1 MTHVGDPGPAR
12 KYDAWSVSSFTDN
25 SRYFAASDDVMF
37 FHVGPVVSEQLPGV
51 TAWMSAARARV
62 SQKQ

>member
-37 FHVGPVVSEQLPGV
+37 FHVGPVVSE
-51 TAWMSAARARV
+51 
-62 SQKQ
+62 